1 MSKASISASDGV
13 RGMFHAAGGA
23 PGTEARLFVSRA
35 GVARVEAAG
44 ATLAQAPLGE
54 LDISDRL
61 GSVARRVAFPDG
73 GLFETADN
81 DGVDRAIGRKGP
93 GLVASLERFHP
104 RLAGL
109 VVLVVLLGI
118 GIYRYALPVL
128 VEIAVAV
135 TPPAVPALMS
145 KGTLQTL
152 DTAVFT
158 PTVLE
163 KERQRAL
170 LEGFNALARLTPR
183 GINGYTL
190 HFRTGGSIGPN
201 AFALPD
207 GAVVLTDELVALAGK
222 DDEMILGVFAHELGH
237 VEHED
242 ALRRLYRA
250 AGVAGLIMLIGGDI
264 GSGAEDVLVQGAGLA
279 TLSYSRGQEAAAD
292 RYSVELMLKAGK
304 DPAAIARFFRVL
316 TEKLGDKGMSD
327 FFSTHPATDDRIET
341 VERLAKELAA
351 GG

>member
-1 MSKASISASDGV
+1 MSKASISASEGVDGV
-13 RGMFHAAGGA
+13 FHAAGGV
-23 PGTEARLFVSRA
+23 PGARARLLVSAA
-35 GVARVEAAG
+35 GVARVETGG
-44 ATLAQAPLGE
+44 APFAQAPLAE

-73 GLFETADN
+73 GLFETDDN
-81 DGVDRAIGRKGP
+81 DGIDRLLGRKGP

-104 RLAGL
+104 RLALL
-109 VVLVVLLGI
+109 VVLVLLLGA
-118 GIYRYALPVL
+118 GVYQYAVPVL
-128 VEIAVAV
+128 VEVAVAI

-145 KGTLQTL
+145 KGTLESL
-152 DTAVFT
+152 DAAVFE
-158 PTVLE
+158 PTTLE

-183 GINGYTL
+183 GIDGYVL
-190 HFRTGGSIGPN
+190 HFRRGGSIGPN

-222 DDEMILGVFAHELGH
+222 DDEMIFGVFAHELGH

-292 RYSVELMLKAGK
+292 RYSVDLMYRAGK

-316 TEKLGDKGMSD
+316 MEKLDDKGMND
-327 FFSTHPATDDRIET
+327 FFSTHPATEGRAQE

-351 GG
+351 L